1 MSLLRNM
8 FSLQGLVSNVT
19 GVARQ
24 GALPHLRHA
33 RPSFCYA
40 AAAAAA
46 NNNSH
51 QWVSTAN
58 TSRNLKTALLNSSL
72 ELDETSFLRQNLK
85 IFHLDMPKTT
95 LIRCLCS
102 FSGDAHNCHHE
113 ELLGLIKSKNIT
125 LIDVRREEELQE
137 TGMMY
142 GALNIPLD
150 ELKQAFEL
158 PDDKFEQRYG
168 KPRPKDNG
176 ASIVFSC
183 RSGRRS
189 LTAIEIAREKGFSK
203 ARHYPG
209 GWIGWHAKSKL

>member
-1 MSLLRNM
+1 
-8 FSLQGLVSNVT
+8 
-19 GVARQ
+19 
-24 GALPHLRHA
+24 
-33 RPSFCYA
+33 
-40 AAAAAA
+40 
-46 NNNSH
+46 
-51 QWVSTAN
+51 
-58 TSRNLKTALLNSSL
+58 
-72 ELDETSFLRQNLK
+72 
-85 IFHLDMPKTT
+85 
-95 LIRCLCS
+95 
-102 FSGDAHNCHHE
+102 SGDAHNCHHE
-113 ELLGLIKSKNIT
+113 ELLSLIKSKNIT

-137 TGMMY
+137 TGMMH

-158 PDDKFEQRYG
+158 PEDKFEQRYG
-168 KPRPKDNG
+168 KPRPKDDG